1 MAQRKNEVSYNG
13 VLDIFDDGDEISIN
27 ITKVDNKTKT
37 RLTYD
42 VLQELMEFNGLEVA
56 LTVRETR
63 QIEPV
68 IEDSI

>member
-13 VLDIFDDGDEISIN
+13 VLDVFDDGEEISIN
-27 ITKVDNKTKT
+27 ITKTDNKTKT

-42 VLQELMEFNGLEVA
+42 VLQELMEFNGLEVS
-56 LTVRETR
+56 LVVRETR

>member
-1 MAQRKNEVSYNG
+1 MAQRKNEVAYQG
-13 VLDIFDDGDEISIN
+13 VLDVFDDGDEVSIN
-27 ITKVDNKTKT
+27 ITKIDNKTKK
-37 RLTYD
+37 RLVYD

-56 LTVRETR
+56 LVVRETR

>member
-1 MAQRKNEVSYNG
+1 MAQRKNEVAYQG
-13 VLDIFDDGDEISIN
+13 ILDVFDDGDEITIN
-27 ITKVDNKTKT
+27 ITKIDGKTKK
-37 RLTYD
+37 RLVYD

-56 LTVRETR
+56 LVVRETR

>member
-13 VLDIFDDGDEISIN
+13 VLDIFDDGDEVSIN
-27 ITKVDNKTKT
+27 ITKIDNKTKK
-37 RLTYD
+37 RLVYD

-63 QIEPV
+63 QIEP
-68 IEDSI
+68 ILED